1 MHDDHEKPDAAGAPD
16 GRPATVLAATDQP
29 VPLVVREV
37 EDDRV
42 PEGMTCL
49 GTFLD
54 GMLVAR
60 CAVPPEAVE
69 FFAEQKLFDEP
80 RQLVLAAR
88 EEEPGL
94 RCELYALVPMPE
106 REMPVSEEEPE
117 EPWLS
122 SVPSYEEALARAQED
137 EEDELDDEELDDDDL
152 DDDDLDDDDEA
163 DEDDDAADDVLAA
176 LHGAHADGRPMAA
189 VLLGQIVRFQR
200 DRKHPDSL
208 PLETVDVLA
217 RIVSGRVVEVVDKVL
232 EDLLGS

>member
-1 MHDDHEKPDAAGAPD
+1 MYDDHEQSDPAGAPGD
-16 GRPATVLAATDQP
+16 RPATVLAATDQP
-29 VPLVVREV
+29 VPIVVREV
-37 EDDRV
+37 ADDRV

-54 GMLVAR
+54 GTLVAR
-60 CAVPPEAVE
+60 CAVPPEAIE
-69 FFAEQKLFDEP
+69 FFAEQRLFDEP

-106 REMPVSEEEPE
+106 REMPVAEDEPE
-117 EPWLS
+117 EPWRS
-122 SVPSYEEALARAQED
+122 SVPSYEAARAG
-137 EEDELDDEELDDDDL
+137 
-152 DDDDLDDDDEA
+152 A
-163 DEDDDAADDVLAA
+163 EDDDAEDLDDEDLDDEDLDDEDLEHDDDEDDEADDVLAA

>member
-1 MHDDHEKPDAAGAPD
+1 MHDDDTPDAAETPG

-29 VPLVVREV
+29 VPLEVREV
-37 EDDRV
+37 ADDRV

-54 GMLVAR
+54 GTLVAR

-69 FFAEQKLFDEP
+69 FFATQHLFDEP

-106 REMPVSEEEPE
+106 REAPVVEEEPE
-117 EPWLS
+117 EPWLA
-122 SVPSYEEALARAQED
+122 SVPSYEDAVARAEAED
-137 EEDELDDEELDDDDL
+137 EDDLDDLDELDDDD
-152 DDDDLDDDDEA
+152 DDEVDDEEA
-163 DEDDDAADDVLAA
+163 DDDVLAA
-176 LHGAHADGRPMAA
+176 LHGAQADGRPMAA